1 MCTVCNFREPES
13 QVVAEWLRVSVCVCV
28 FVRCSPEILRFCV
41 PTLGELK
48 ELNWVFH
55 GSCKLDTTQK
65 SRHSGI
71 QIQLIG
77 FLQQT
82 ASKPKSR
89 KSGDRG
95 SRRLTSSWNSA
106 YILGL
111 CVWDVPQL
119 ISKHA
124 FRRACIWLP
133 CQILGRANEAS

>member
-1 MCTVCNFREPES
+1 MAS
-13 QVVAEWLRVSVCVCV
+13 CVCV

-71 QIQLIG
+71 RIQLIG

-89 KSGDRG
+89 KFGDRG

-106 YILGL
+106 YSVYVFGTYLSLSASMPSGAHASGCHVRSLAGRTRHREFLGG
-111 CVWDVPQL
+111 CFKL
-119 ISKHA
+119 IQRC
-124 FRRACIWLP
+124 FLP
-133 CQILGRANEAS
+133 